1 MPMKYI
7 KTALLC
13 LFVFSVQV
21 SFSQNSISDSI
32 QHEHAAKNAREF
44 YRASMK
50 ENLLLFNGSEY
61 GSIGHNS
68 FGSPFFE
75 SDSLLNGSILFM
87 NNWYEDLNFQ
97 YDLMIDKL
105 VMYDYKKSY
114 SVTLAGEQIKE
125 FIINGHH
132 FYRLENIASSN
143 TAGFYENLVEG
154 VNKLWARREKKVV
167 LSSNAEDRT
176 SRFTQYNSYFIQ
188 KNRLFYPVADEN
200 SLLKT
205 MEDKKDDIKK
215 YIRKNKIKFRKQF
228 ESAAVKV
235 LVYYNQLMP

>member
-1 MPMKYI
+1 MKYI

-13 LFVFSVQV
+13 LLILSVQV
-21 SFSQNSISDSI
+21 SFSQNPISDSI
-32 QHEHAAKNAREF
+32 QYEHAVKKARDF

-75 SDSLLNGSILFM
+75 SDSLLKGSILFM
-87 NNWYEDLNFQ
+87 GNWYEDLNFQ

-114 SVTLAGEQIKE
+114 SVTLASEQIKE

-132 FYRLENIASSN
+132 FYRLQNSAVLTKE
-143 TAGFYENLVEG
+143 GFYENLVEA

-167 LSSNAEDRT
+167 LSANAEDRT
-176 SRFTQYNSYFIQ
+176 SRFTQYNSFFIQ
-188 KNRLFYPVADEN
+188 KNKLFYPVDDES

-228 ESAAVKV
+228 ESSAVKV
-235 LVYYNQLMP
+235 LVYYNQLIP